1 MLTRF
6 DISIDMIYFSIVDKE
21 IPMLAIV
28 DDGHGMSHEEIMK
41 MVSFGRKQP
50 DSSDPNYIG
59 RYGVG
64 FKVFLSWLSYDII
77 QYYI

>member
-1 MLTRF
+1 MLIRL
-6 DISIDMIYFSIVDKE
+6 DISIDMIYFGGKE

-28 DDGHGMSHEEIMK
+28 DDGHGMSHEDILK

-50 DSSDPNYIG
+50 DANDPNYIG

-64 FKVFLSWLSYDII
+64 FKVFLS
-77 QYYI
+77 